1 MRLRLFRAS
10 SMAEAM
16 AMVRAEL
23 GEDAVILGSR
33 RVAGGMEVTA
43 ALEPA
48 DPILIPPVP
57 SAAIRPAATVA
68 AERAA
73 RLALLT
79 RHNMPPDMAEELAD
93 GVLAERLGAMLNFA
107 EMPLGPRK
115 PLLLAGPPGAGKT
128 VSCAKLATRAVM
140 AGFAPLV
147 ITTDGA
153 RAGAVEQLAAYT
165 RLLGL
170 TLAVAPGP
178 GTLGKAMAH
187 RQPGQPVL
195 IDTAGCDPFDSAQA
209 TEVHALARAV
219 EAEMVLVLPA
229 GLDVCESA
237 ELAQAFTAL
246 GARHLLPTR
255 LDLARRLGGVLA
267 AAAGGLAFTSAGI
280 GPGAADGLAEMSPEW
295 LAACLEGRREGAQ

>member
-1 MRLRLFRAS
+1 
-10 SMAEAM
+10 
-16 AMVRAEL
+16 MVRAEL

-33 RVAGGMEVTA
+33 RVGGDTELTAG
-43 ALEPA
+43 LEPA

-57 SAAIRPAATVA
+57 QGAVRPSVQAA

-73 RLALLT
+73 RHAMLA
-79 RHNMPPDMAEELAD
+79 RHNLPAALAEQLAD
-93 GVLAERLGAMLNFA
+93 GALPERLGRLLRFA
-107 EMPLGPRK
+107 AMPLSPSR

-128 VSCAKLATRAVM
+128 VSCAKLATQAVM
-140 AGFAPLV
+140 AGLAPLV

-153 RAGAVEQLAAYT
+153 RAGAVEQLATYT

-187 RQPGQPVL
+187 RQAGQPVL

-229 GLDVCESA
+229 GLDVCDSA
-237 ELAQAFTAL
+237 ELAQAFGAL
-246 GARHLLPTR
+246 GARHMLPTR
-255 LDLARRLGGVLA
+255 LDLSRRLGGVLA
-267 AAAGGLAFTSAGI
+267 AAACGLALTDAGV
-280 GPGAADGLAEMSPEW
+280 GPGAADGLAPISPEW
-295 LAACLEGRREGAQ
+295 LAACLEGHREDVQ